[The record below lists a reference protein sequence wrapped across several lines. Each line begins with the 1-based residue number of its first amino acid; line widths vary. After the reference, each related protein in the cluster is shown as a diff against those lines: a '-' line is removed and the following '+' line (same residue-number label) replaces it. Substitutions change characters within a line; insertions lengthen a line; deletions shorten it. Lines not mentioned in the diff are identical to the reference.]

1 MGNSIY
7 EVRLKHYGTLP
18 REDVNR
24 LFAEKAEQIRQQRI
38 EATLPD
44 GVGSDAISGIM
55 GVHTL
60 RECINDLLIFSGI
73 ERPRN

>member
-7 EVRLKHYGTLP
+7 EKKLEHYRGLP
-18 REDVNR
+18 REEIDR
-24 LFAEKAEQIRQQRI
+24 LFVERAEQIRQQRI